1 LIIILNRIIFKI
13 PDKNAGSSSMRY
25 FVTGG
30 TGLIGA
36 YVTRQL
42 VDAGN
47 HVTVYDLSPDMEFLR
62 DLLVPEQLEQV
73 RVVSG
78 DVTDLPALLRSI
90 KSSDAQRIIH
100 LAALLGSKSN
110 DNPLL
115 SLKVNCEGTLNI
127 FEAALDRSVERVVW
141 ASSVGVFGIANKR
154 SPGPVK
160 NEALHQ
166 PTDLYGACKSLNE
179 RFSKHY
185 RRAYGLDCIGL
196 RYAAVYGYGK
206 ARTLARGTGAA
217 FMTELIDK
225 PAAGLPGLVPAGD
238 AIIDFIHVEDAA
250 RATVLAAHAARCK
263 PVALNIGGFRT
274 TLRDAAGIV
283 MAAVPEAHITVEAGS
298 WNGIDHN
305 YDLSEAD
312 AAIGYRPQITLDEGL
327 RENIAQIRRRLQ
339 PSTGV
344 PD

>member
-1 LIIILNRIIFKI
+1 
-13 PDKNAGSSSMRY
+13 MHY

-30 TGLIGA
+30 TGLIGT

-42 VDAGN
+42 IDSG
-47 HVTVYDLSPDMEFLR
+47 HQVTVYDRFPDLEFLR
-62 DLLVPEQLEQV
+62 DLLLPAQLDHLQVVP
-73 RVVSG
+73 G

-90 KSSDAQRIIH
+90 KSSGARRIIH

-110 DNPLL
+110 DNPMA
-115 SLKVNCEGTLNI
+115 SLKVNCEGTLNV
-127 FEAALDRSVERVVW
+127 FEAALDRGVERVVW

-154 SPGPVK
+154 SPGEVK
-160 NEALHQ
+160 NEAPHQ

-225 PAAGLPGLVPAGD
+225 PAAGLPGIVPAGD
-238 AIIDFIHVEDAA
+238 AIIDFVHVEDAA
-250 RATVLAAHAARCK
+250 RATLLAADATRCK
-263 PVALNIGGFRT
+263 PVALNIGGFRAS
-274 TLRDAAGIV
+274 LREAARIV
-283 MAAVPEAHITVEAGS
+283 MAAIPEAQMTVEERIME
-298 WNGIDHN
+298 WH
-305 YDLSEAD
+305 
-312 AAIGYRPQITLDEGL
+312 
-327 RENIAQIRRRLQ
+327 
-339 PSTGV
+339 
-344 PD
+344 